1 MKNKTQKIIL
11 AVLIVILAAIFLFS
25 AWQLGKYLVESITT
39 KGAYNDLADMR
50 GENTPSRPVP
60 TVPPTSGTEPTQ
72 ESSLPST
79 EPPETTV
86 PPATQIELVTVIDPE
101 TGAEVSVLPEFA
113 ELYVMNNDMVGW
125 IEIPGTVVSYPVMQ
139 TPDNVDYYLHRDFY
153 KKYNLHGC
161 IYAREQCDINKP
173 SDNITLYGHRMNDGS
188 MFNSLIDYTKES
200 FYREHRYIYFDT
212 LTERHTYEVMAV
224 FTTTATVGKGFAYHQ
239 FVDAAD
245 EKAFNDF
252 VNTCKSNSFVDTGV
266 TAQLGDKLITLST
279 CEYSHENG
287 RLVVVAKRV
296 A

>member
-1 MKNKTQKIIL
+1 MNPKVQKIIFI
-11 AVLIVILAAIFLFS
+11 VLILILACIFLFS

-39 KGAYNDLADMR
+39 KGDYQELAGMR

-60 TVPPTSGTEPTQ
+60 TAPQVSGTEPSQAATV
-72 ESSLPST
+72 PST
-79 EPPETTV
+79 EPTELEETL
-86 PPATQIELVTVIDPE
+86 PSLVTVTDPD
-101 TGAEVSVLPEFA
+101 TGEEISILPELA
-113 ELYVMNNDMVGW
+113 ELYVLNTDMVGW
-125 IEIPGTVVSYPVMQ
+125 IEIPGTVVNYPVMQ
-139 TPDNVDYYLHRDFY
+139 TPDRVDYYLQRDFY

-188 MFNSLIDYTKES
+188 MFACLIDYTKEP

-245 EKAFNDF
+245 EKAFDDF

-279 CEYSHENG
+279 CEYAHENG